1 MKEDRGSYNELFDE
15 TWQIDTGEKGL
26 FDDIGSSLI
35 DNQNPHT
42 VERIEYTVETEDDCE
57 KETDGGGGF
66 KKLVQYQTLG
76 LSIVALLCG
85 VFNLVEVIVNDRV
98 SFPLLAVMFAIV
110 GVWTT
115 VASVIRKA
123 QRLILLIGGICW
135 LVFALAFAVLWVL
148 NLCGVVK

>member
-1 MKEDRGSYNELFDE
+1 MKEDRGRYNGLPDE
-15 TWQIDTGEKGL
+15 TWQINTGEKGL
-26 FDDIGSSLI
+26 FDDIGDSLI
-35 DNQNPHT
+35 DNRNPHT
-42 VERIEYTVETEDDCE
+42 VGRIEYTVETEESGKDSNGE
-57 KETDGGGGF
+57 GGF
-66 KKLVQYQTLG
+66 KKLIQYQTLG
-76 LSIVALLCG
+76 LSLVALLCG

-148 NLCGVVK
+148 SLCGVVK